1 MTTILASLSGLRLCL
16 VTAGLVSG
24 CILVTY
30 ALCLD
35 EKQCPVFLPMIS
47 DTFVPIPGNYI
58 SRMVFSAGQF
68 GLGAVMIMDYYSY
81 RMINPGAACATKFW
95 LVITL
100 VATVCLGIV
109 GAVCESDTAP
119 TCLANGTLHSDSAM
133 FLYITLDLYAVS
145 CALFEFKTPRCTAR
159 KVLMLLLPLVS
170 VATKARWSSTVLAAL
185 SPSDVALAVV
195 EWLDTAVLMSWIV
208 IHCKRTY
215 YGDFCTGY
223 VTTATTPTFAA
234 KKTADDEPSV
244 LLSASLL
251 ELCNTFAAVSVGTV
265 ALTFVIATHNGK
277 VDPSHEWP
285 MLSDLWADKPTN
297 MISRYFVC
305 LGAGVT
311 MLEQAGHLFL
321 AAPHRTGAPKANGAL
336 HALSLAA
343 LLGLSGV
350 GACNEKELGELHFA
364 FANLFFG
371 GMAPTWRSTRC
382 GSSTATSA
390 ATSSPCPARTSRRS
404 ASSRSPSTRTRPPTS
419 RTIWAC
425 SPCRARRWPCWSGRR
440 GSPSCCTC
448 ASTSPS
454 TPRRQSTAWP
464 SSSAPPRPRRTGPL
478 CCRASLSR
486 GFETERRRPWS
497 VDWPHWTPESRV
509 CVFMLPIKR
518 DEPTLCLRG
527 ERVKALTAIQSEP

>member
-1 MTTILASLSGLRLCL
+1 MTTILASLSGLSLCL

-24 CILVTY
+24 CILGTD

-68 GLGAVMIMDYYSY
+68 GLGAVMAMDYFSY

-119 TCLANGTLHSDSAM
+119 TCLANGTLHSNSAM
-133 FLYITLDLYAVS
+133 FLYITLDLYAIS
-145 CALFEFKTPRCTAR
+145 CALFESKPPRCTTR
-159 KVLMLLLPLVS
+159 KVLLLLLPLVS

-215 YGDFCTGY
+215 YGDYCTGY
-223 VTTATTPTFAA
+223 VTSATTPTTAA
-234 KKTADDEPSV
+234 KKTAADEPSV

-251 ELCNTFAAVSVGTV
+251 ELCNTFAAISVGTV

-277 VDPSHEWP
+277 VDPAHEWP

-371 GMAPTWRSTRC
+371 GMGAYMVLDALWLVHGHLRGHQLAMPRAHLAALGLLALAFNAYKATHLAHHMGVLAVPRS
-382 GSSTATSA
+382 SLAVLE
-390 ATSSPCPARTSRRS
+390 
-404 ASSRSPSTRTRPPTS
+404 
-419 RTIWAC
+419 W
-425 SPCRARRWPCWSGRR
+425 
-440 GSPSCCTC
+440 
-448 ASTSPS
+448 
-454 TPRRQSTAWP
+454 TAWLTFLLYVRFHVAVYPEAPKYRLAIIKRAAAP
-464 SSSAPPRPRRTGPL
+464 SSH
-478 CCRASLSR
+478 RAALLQ
-486 GFETERRRPWS
+486 S
-497 VDWPHWTPESRV
+497 VAVTW
-509 CVFMLPIKR
+509 F
-518 DEPTLCLRG
+518 
-527 ERVKALTAIQSEP
+527 